1 MMLVNDSTNTG
12 NEDDEDEDED
22 AELADWTVKYTVVA
36 GCKTVKSIAKRVG
49 LSPGA
54 LCAYNGGMG
63 MLPSS
68 TLRVGTELWVSAPA
82 LDKVRREVGGEKTSD

>member
-12 NEDDEDEDED
+12 NEDDEDEVED

>member
-1 MMLVNDSTNTG
+1 MMLVNDSTNTA

-82 LDKVRREVGGEKTSD
+82 LEKVRREVAGGKTSD

>member
-1 MMLVNDSTNTG
+1 MMLVNDSANTG